1 MIPCIL
7 FLHFRNPTYSYSR
20 QDYTKKTCMSKG
32 GIPIQPFV
40 VLGGFNGT
48 TDDPGY
54 EKATAVVI
62 TFIVNNYDAKDENP
76 DHQKTLKDAFEWEK
90 VYIEY
95 MKNWTSNEDNTQYM
109 DIAFNAERAIGD
121 ELERETYGDIVT
133 IALSYIFMFVYITF
147 SLGRITKWSRFMVRI
162 C

>member
-1 MIPCIL
+1 MIYSIF
-7 FLHFRNPTYSYSR
+7 FLLFRNPTYSYNR

-62 TFIVNNYDAKDENP
+62 TFIVNNYDAKDKNL
-76 DHQKTLKDAFEWEK
+76 DHQNALRDAFEWEK